1 MIENYQDEEHPLA
14 SNITLTQAVAT
25 SLRKKY
31 QYEFSF
37 FTVKG
42 VNNIVHG
49 KNNQMSRNYTDLQDY
64 VEEIE
69 YLKKY
74 YRNKNKGGKE

>member
-49 KNNQMSRNYTDLQDY
+49 KNS
-64 VEEIE
+64 
-69 YLKKY
+69 
-74 YRNKNKGGKE
+74 